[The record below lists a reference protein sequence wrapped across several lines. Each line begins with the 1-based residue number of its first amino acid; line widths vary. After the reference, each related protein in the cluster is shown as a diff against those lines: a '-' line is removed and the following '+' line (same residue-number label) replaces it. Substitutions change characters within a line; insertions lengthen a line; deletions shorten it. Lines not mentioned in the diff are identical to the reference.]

1 MTKVA
6 INGFGRIG
14 RLVFNEIINNKQ
26 FKIVAI
32 NDLTDAKVL
41 SHLLKYDSAHGI
53 IKNKITY
60 KGNNLIYDQQI
71 VPIYAEKDPSL
82 LPWKKLGVDIV
93 IESTGKFVNKDG
105 ASKHLK
111 AGAKK
116 VIISAPAKGD
126 GIPTIV
132 YNVNH
137 KTLKKTDKIISGA
150 SCTTNALAPLVKII
164 DDNFKI
170 IKGMMT
176 TIHAYTADKR

>member
-1 MTKVA
+1 M
-6 INGFGRIG
+6 
-14 RLVFNEIINNKQ
+14 
-26 FKIVAI
+26 
-32 NDLTDAKVL
+32 
-41 SHLLKYDSAHGI
+41 
-53 IKNKITY
+53 
-60 KGNNLIYDQQI
+60 IYDQQI

-93 IESTGKFVNKDG
+93 IESTGKFVDKDG

-116 VIISAPAKGD
+116 VIISAPAKSD

-164 DDNFKI
+164 DDNKI

-176 TIHAYTADKR
+176 TIHAYTEDQR